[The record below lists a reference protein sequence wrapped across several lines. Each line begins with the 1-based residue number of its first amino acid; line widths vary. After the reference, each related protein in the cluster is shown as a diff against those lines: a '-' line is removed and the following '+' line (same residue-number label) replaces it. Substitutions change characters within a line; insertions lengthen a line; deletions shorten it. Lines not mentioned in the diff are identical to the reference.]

1 MPPCT
6 AVSKQDSTQPPW
18 SPWCSAQTSNSS
30 LIYICELYILT
41 LGSCFQKYYFHY
53 MGLMN
58 FDSFAVVFCFY
69 FYCMEH
75 TRTLWILTLLLLWY
89 VSILWNL
96 QIDTSCNCKLFH
108 NYLSFYFWLL
118 SIEPKDW
125 ASRPWCSFEVSKYL
139 MNLNSFKWQSTI
151 CKI

>member
-1 MPPCT
+1 
-6 AVSKQDSTQPPW
+6 
-18 SPWCSAQTSNSS
+18 
-30 LIYICELYILT
+30 
-41 LGSCFQKYYFHY
+41 

-75 TRTLWILTLLLLWY
+75 TRTLRILSLLLLCY
-89 VSILWNL
+89 VSILTAWNL
-96 QIDTSCNCKLFH
+96 QIDSSCNCKLFP

-125 ASRPWCSFEVSKYL
+125 ASLPWCSFEVSKYL
-139 MNLNSFKWQSTI
+139 MNLNSFKVIFRIKIWSNIKKYKLDTI
-151 CKI
+151 QITIFISDDPVIVFSQNCIITN